1 MALTLTSK
9 PEALA
14 LEFIRSI
21 PALERAR
28 GGAINTASISESET
42 LTLITRIESTSDPL
56 VLWAIHLELDRREVF
71 PVFRYPANIGTPQNE
86 FITWLADIL
95 FFTRRN
101 PRHKPGYDTWKA
113 LFRAV
118 SDGWHETAFRV
129 FCFAYQRGRGTTYY
143 TKGFALSDADRREL
157 MTIKSTRQIARMRV
171 LRQSSE
177 MHAALTQY
185 AAANANRSGGRQ
197 PADISR
203 RRYLIWR
210 AYVLADRSETV
221 AARLY
226 SQIYGDEITRQGI
239 GKQIAAVDAA
249 WRKFGSNVLS

>member
-14 LEFIRSI
+14 LDCIFSI

-28 GGAINTASISESET
+28 GGASKAASISESDT

-56 VLWAIHLELDRREVF
+56 VLWAVHLELDKRDIA
-71 PVFRYPANIGTPQNE
+71 PIFRYPKNTSTSQKAYL
-86 FITWLADIL
+86 TWLADIL
-95 FFTRRN
+95 WYVRRN
-101 PRHKPGYDTWKA
+101 TQHKPGYREWQV
-113 LFRAV
+113 LFRPI
-118 SDGWHETAFRV
+118 SDAWHESAIRV
-129 FCFAYQRGRGTTYY
+129 FGFAHQRGYGATYY
-143 TKGFALSDADRREL
+143 TKGLALSDADRREL

-197 PADISR
+197 PADISK

-226 SQIYGDEITRQGI
+226 SQIYGDEITRQSL